1 MIVKV
6 DSDFLDCPE
15 SELKDKFIELCNI
28 AEAGHYLDVDNNI
41 EGDFVESLQKYA
53 GDTYCSFIAEA
64 MQKFSYEKSIRSFL
78 TTIKFSDYTREQRR
92 CLLQKPSELLLENSA
107 NEWDIY
113 RSLIYYYS
121 KGQNFKNVMS
131 YLQRSIKRGMIE
143 PAHLGGIY
151 QLPAELKQKEGK
163 YKNMYRHKVC
173 VVFDRDTDNSDDIDK
188 TKKAVFSALCNG
200 IDINQVNNDL
210 IYRLDYEDEY
220 VWHMWYKRA
229 IENYFPKEQYESL
242 GVDVSSFDDQLPYD
256 YQKFDEKK
264 DYPKGYKKN
273 MMNGIAKR
281 MTRQYFEENTHH
293 FKITGED
300 MSEIQLLL
308 LKIAKI
314 V

>member
-1 MIVKV
+1 
-6 DSDFLDCPE
+6 
-15 SELKDKFIELCNI
+15 
-28 AEAGHYLDVDNNI
+28 
-41 EGDFVESLQKYA
+41 
-53 GDTYCSFIAEA
+53 
-64 MQKFSYEKSIRSFL
+64 
-78 TTIKFSDYTREQRR
+78 
-92 CLLQKPSELLLENSA
+92 
-107 NEWDIY
+107 
-113 RSLIYYYS
+113 
-121 KGQNFKNVMS
+121 
-131 YLQRSIKRGMIE
+131 
-143 PAHLGGIY
+143 
-151 QLPAELKQKEGK
+151 
-163 YKNMYRHKVC
+163 MYRHKVC
-173 VVFDRDTDNSDDIDK
+173 VVFDRDTNNSDDIDK

-229 IENYFPKEQYESL
+229 IENYFPKDQYESL

-273 MMNGIAKR
+273 MMKDIAKE
-281 MTRQYFEENTHH
+281 MTHQYFEENTHH
-293 FKITGED
+293 FNITGED